1 MGILSTQGIQF
12 QLVAEG
18 QILDLFKDEDI
29 LLSDNVTGLF
39 DLGIIPADFT
49 RQITL
54 PGTKKNNAFFEHVYD
69 ISVYNPDTF
78 ATNVK
83 VQAFL
88 DFGGLYL
95 SQGYLQLN
103 KVNIFAN
110 KFIDSYEVTV
120 YGAVSSFAR
129 EINRNFLNDLDT
141 LSVYN
146 HTSSFTNISSSWNG
160 GLFSGSIVYPLAE
173 YGQRLEF
180 TKGALSQFGVDDIAG
195 ALSVQDFKPA
205 IKAKLVFDAIFEE
218 AGYTYS
224 SSFLEPYKS
233 SPTVFNVTNNGS
245 GNYVINGVSNPTL
258 ELVRGQTYTF
268 NVSAS
273 GHPFW
278 IKTTQ
283 TTGTANQ
290 YNDGVTNNGTDNGTI
305 TFTVPQNVPVPLY
318 YNCQYHSS
326 MAGTLNIVKSV
337 IDDVYL
343 LCNRQLKY
351 PVYDNV
357 NLETFGVVR
366 VGAITGSGM
375 TDVLLPADTFVTLPW
390 YNKLEDPQN
399 FYNNG
404 AYKVEVSSSLRGVL
418 NLNVNVSCSVNNM
431 PGTFSANGTWQ
442 LRLIETGSGTQYS
455 LNAIQSYI
463 QFFDE
468 LQQSRSGGINT
479 TYQLQSEFTTAQLPI
494 GNYYFQIKQ
503 RPNVSTGTLPTV
515 TMDPGGTTKSFLNV
529 TKVNQAADGR
539 VMNIPL
545 NMPFGTNGIKQI
557 DFLTS
562 IQKKFNLVIYP
573 SKTQINEFIVEPFN
587 QWYNKGRR
595 WDFNQYANLND
606 RIEVIPANNLAVN
619 ELNFTDTLDQDYIS
633 QQFSKAANREF
644 GKSYFTDTENFFS
657 QGKFEVKTAVSST
670 QLLQVAGT
678 GVSGSV
684 ANLNPTP
691 TSFQWSMGYQG
702 YSDSNDAC
710 SNTYY
715 YPIQVYTAEQSPYT
729 ISYFYEDSL
738 LTIPFNGGNQYWKF
752 YSPSFGASYYVAE
765 IGTAGYNYYTT
776 NC

>member
-1 MGILSTQGIQF
+1 MGVISTQGIEF
-12 QLVAEG
+12 QLVANGE
-18 QILDLFKDEDI
+18 ILDLFQDEDI
-29 LLSDNVTGLF
+29 KLSDNVTGLF

-83 VQAFL
+83 VQAYL

-146 HTSSFTNISSSWNG
+146 HTSSFTNISSSWND

-180 TKGALSQFGVDDIAG
+180 TKGALSQFGVDDIDG

-205 IKAKLVFDAIFEE
+205 IQSKLVWDAIFQE

-224 SSFLEPYKS
+224 SSF
-233 SPTVFNVTNNGS
+233 
-245 GNYVINGVSNPTL
+245 I
-258 ELVRGQTYTF
+258 
-268 NVSAS
+268 
-273 GHPFW
+273 
-278 IKTTQ
+278 
-283 TTGTANQ
+283 
-290 YNDGVTNNGTDNGTI
+290 DNGGLDGI
-305 TFTVPQNVPVPLY
+305 
-318 YNCQYHSS
+318 
-326 MAGTLNIVKSV
+326 
-337 IDDVYL
+337 YL

-375 TDVLLPADTFVTLPW
+375 TDVQLPADTFVTLPW

-399 FYNNG
+399 FYNEG
-404 AYKVEVSSSLRGVL
+404 AYKVEVSSSLRGIL
-418 NLNVNVSCSVNNM
+418 NLNINVSCSVNNM

-442 LRLIETGSGTQYS
+442 LRLIETGSSISYS
-455 LNAIQSYI
+455 LKAIQSYI

-468 LQQSRSGGINT
+468 LQQSRNGGINT
-479 TYQLQSEFTTAQLPI
+479 TYQLQSEFTTDKLPV

-503 RPNVSTGTLPTV
+503 RPNVSSGTLPTV

-619 ELNFTDTLDQDYIS
+619 ELNFTDTLDNDYIS

-702 YSDSNDAC
+702 FNNSNDAC
-710 SNTYY
+710 NDTYF
-715 YPIQVYTAEQSPYT
+715 YPNVVYTAEQSPYT

-752 YSPSFGASYYVAE
+752 YSPSSGGTYYVAE
-765 IGTAGYNYYTT
+765 IGSAGYNYFTT

>member
-1 MGILSTQGIQF
+1 MSVLSTQGLEF
-12 QLVAEG
+12 QLVANGE
-18 QILDLFKDEDI
+18 ILDLFKDEDI

-69 ISVYNPDTF
+69 ISVQSPDIF
-78 ATNVK
+78 ATNIK
-83 VQAFL
+83 VPAYL
-88 DFGGLYL
+88 DFNGIYL

-103 KVNIFAN
+103 KVNVYAN
-110 KFIDSYEVTV
+110 KFIDSYEVTIF
-120 YGAVSSFAR
+120 GAVSSFAR
-129 EINRNFLNDLDT
+129 EVNRNFLNDLDS

-146 HTSSFTNISSSWNG
+146 HTSSFTNISSSWND

-180 TKGALSQFGVDDIAG
+180 TKGNINQFGVDDIDG
-195 ALSVQDFKPA
+195 ALAVQDFKPA

-218 AGYTYS
+218 AGYSYS
-224 SSFLEPYKS
+224 SSFI
-233 SPTVFNVTNNGS
+233 NNG
-245 GNYVINGVSNPTL
+245 GL
-258 ELVRGQTYTF
+258 
-268 NVSAS
+268 
-273 GHPFW
+273 
-278 IKTTQ
+278 
-283 TTGTANQ
+283 
-290 YNDGVTNNGTDNGTI
+290 DG
-305 TFTVPQNVPVPLY
+305 
-318 YNCQYHSS
+318 
-326 MAGTLNIVKSV
+326 
-337 IDDVYL
+337 VYL

-351 PVYDNV
+351 PVYENV
-357 NLETFGVVR
+357 DLETFGVVR

-375 TDVLLPADTFVTLPW
+375 TDVNLPADTFVTLPW
-390 YNKLEDPQN
+390 YNKLQDPQN
-399 FYNNG
+399 FYDNG
-404 AYKVEVSSSLRGVL
+404 AYRVEVSSSLRGIL
-418 NLNVNVSCSVNNM
+418 NLNINVSCSVNNM

-442 LRLIETGSGTQYS
+442 LRLIETGSSTQYS
-455 LNAIQSYI
+455 LKAIQSYI

-468 LQQSRSGGINT
+468 LQQSRNGGINT
-479 TYQLQSEFTTAQLPI
+479 TYQLQTEFTTDKLPV

-515 TMDPGGTTKSFLNV
+515 TMDPDGTSKSFLNV

-545 NMPFGTNGIKQI
+545 NMPFGTQGIKQI

-573 SKTQINEFIVEPFN
+573 SKTNRNQFIIEPFN

-595 WDFNQYANLND
+595 WDFNQYANLNEK
-606 RIEVIPANNLAVN
+606 IEVIPANNLAVN

-633 QQFSKAANREF
+633 LQFSKAANREF

-657 QGKFEVKTAVSST
+657 QGKFEVKTNVSST

-691 TSFQWSMGYQG
+691 TSFAWAMGPQG
-702 YSDSNDAC
+702 YSNSNDAC
-710 SNTYY
+710 LNTYY

-729 ISYFYEDSL
+729 ISYFYTDPSL
-738 LTIPFNGGNQYWKF
+738 TLLFDGGNQYWKF
-752 YSPSFGASYYVAE
+752 YAPSQGANQYVSE
-765 IGTAGYNYYTT
+765 IGSAGFNYFTT
-776 NC
+776 SC

>member
-1 MGILSTQGIQF
+1 MGVISTQGIEF
-12 QLVAEG
+12 QLVANGE
-18 QILDLFKDEDI
+18 ILDLFQDEDI
-29 LLSDNVTGLF
+29 KLSDNVTGLF
-39 DLGIIPADFT
+39 DLGVIPADFT

-69 ISVYNPDTF
+69 ISVQSPDTF
-78 ATNVK
+78 ATNIK
-83 VQAFL
+83 VPAYL

-103 KVNIFAN
+103 KVNLYAN
-110 KFIDSYEVTV
+110 KFIDSYEVTLF
-120 YGAVSSFAR
+120 GAVSSFAR
-129 EINRNFLNDLDT
+129 EINRSFLTDLDT

-146 HTSSFTNISSSWNG
+146 HTSSFTNISSSWNN

-180 TKGALSQFGVDDIAG
+180 TKGNLSQFGVDDIDG

-205 IKAKLVFDAIFEE
+205 IKSKLVFDAIFNE
-218 AGYTYS
+218 AGCTYS
-224 SSFLEPYKS
+224 SSF
-233 SPTVFNVTNNGS
+233 
-245 GNYVINGVSNPTL
+245 I
-258 ELVRGQTYTF
+258 
-268 NVSAS
+268 
-273 GHPFW
+273 
-278 IKTTQ
+278 
-283 TTGTANQ
+283 
-290 YNDGVTNNGTDNGTI
+290 DNGGLDGI
-305 TFTVPQNVPVPLY
+305 
-318 YNCQYHSS
+318 
-326 MAGTLNIVKSV
+326 
-337 IDDVYL
+337 YL
-343 LCNRQLKY
+343 VCNRSLKY

-357 NLETFGVVR
+357 NLETFGVVK

-375 TDVLLPADTFVTLPW
+375 TDVVLPADTFVTLPW

-404 AYKVEVSSSLRGVL
+404 AYKVEVSSSLRGIL
-418 NLNVNVSCSVNNM
+418 NLNINVSCSVNNM

-479 TYQLQSEFTTAQLPI
+479 TYQLQSEFTTAQLPV

-503 RPNVSTGTLPTV
+503 RPNVSTGALPVV
-515 TMDPGGTTKSFLNV
+515 TMDPLGTTKSFLNV

-539 VMNIPL
+539 IMNIPL
-545 NMPFGTNGIKQI
+545 NMPFGTQGIKQI

-573 SKTQINEFIVEPFN
+573 SKTKINEFIVEPFN

-595 WDFNQYANLND
+595 WDFNQYANLNE
-606 RIEVIPANNLAVN
+606 RIEVVPANNLAVN

-657 QGKFEVKTAVSST
+657 QGKFEVKTSVSST

-684 ANLNPTP
+684 ENLNPTP
-691 TSFQWSMGYQG
+691 TSFQWSIGYQG
-702 YSDSNDAC
+702 FNSQYDAC
-710 SNTYY
+710 NNTYF
-715 YPIQVYTAEQSPYT
+715 YPGVVYTAEQSPYT
-729 ISYFYEDSL
+729 ISTFYLDSD
-738 LTIPFNGGNQYWKF
+738 LTIQFNGDNQYWKF
-752 YSPSFGASYYVAE
+752 YSPSAGPTYYVSE
-765 IGTAGYNYYTT
+765 IGSAGYNYFTT